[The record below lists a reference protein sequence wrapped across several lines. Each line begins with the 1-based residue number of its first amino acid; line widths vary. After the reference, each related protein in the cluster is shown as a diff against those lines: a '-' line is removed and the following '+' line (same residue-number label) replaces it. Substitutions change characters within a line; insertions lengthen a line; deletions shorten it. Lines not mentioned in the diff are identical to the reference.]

1 MKTTEYKEEVK
12 SLVLT
17 PEFKEQLKSKMLEEY
32 TSAHPDGVSPKIT
45 ESAGGLKKYSR
56 YIALAASLLLVVS
69 TVSVVSIA
77 GLRSRFTSSGA
88 DSAPAEQ
95 LETALMN
102 ENAAQDAAAVESDTE
117 AVENGAVD
125 GGYPAQGE
133 EAPEAP
139 RSAVGED
146 DFDQPDGDAAEEGEI
161 AEDSEDVAED
171 ELIAEEDA
179 EEIDAPEPY
188 SDETFV
194 WEVNPAS
201 NSGFSTAASAD
212 YDGSYD
218 GGAYILEADAGSG
231 TLKADEILS
240 SVSPSP
246 KYLVPASYGG
256 ATGSFPVEAPA
267 GFPNE
272 GTDADE
278 EAKVDMPAY
287 DDSAVDVD
295 SLFEDLGY
303 RFSYEYYDIRD
314 GVIADLDEVG
324 LIRFKI
330 VDAYDG
336 YDDIYRNAEKPL
348 NIDTDTQTLYS
359 VRISYDY
366 FESEELDVKAQL
378 INTGT
383 AKVQLIGRP
392 LMEGEYVA
400 VVYTNGDGILEPV
413 PQLIYSVHEVNGLD
427 IAYHVYSDDGFRVDP
442 GDTNMG
448 LNDEERA
455 VMMSTVNNPEIYT
468 QKAAVREL
476 TSYLR
481 RNILRM
487 EPNLIDFTAA
497 PEEPADTPD
506 AGGEAEVPVPQEPV
520 DAKSYLG
527 AKFPT
532 GALKYE
538 DGKVNGITVGD
549 SLADAQKAF
558 YLTDYVFTPDCTI
571 SLVSSDEDGGWY
583 VRVTF
588 ADGVVKNIERVG

>member
-102 ENAAQDAAAVESDTE
+102 EYAAQDAAAVESDT
-117 AVENGAVD
+117 AENGAAD

-231 TLKADEILS
+231 TVKADAILN

-267 GFPNE
+267 GFTAE
-272 GTDADE
+272 GTDIGE

-287 DDSAVDVD
+287 DDSAIDVD

-366 FESEELDVKAQL
+366 FESKELDVTAQL

-497 PEEPADTPD
+497 PDEPADTPD

-588 ADGVVKNIERVG
+588 ADGVVKNIERVE